1 MKPSS
6 RVRQHGGVLFRVL
19 GWLIG
24 LPLAMAVGGALIAG
38 IVVILANDRLPS
50 LEPVLDYTP
59 RMPLRIYTVDGV
71 QIGEFGEERRSFVP
85 YTRIPA
91 RVRNAIL
98 AAEDARFFEH
108 GGVDFLGALR
118 AALANFRAGG
128 TAQGASTITMQLARE
143 FFLSQERTYP
153 RKVAEILLSMR
164 IEQALS
170 KEEIFERYVNQ
181 IFLGKHAYGFE
192 AAALTYFGKSLA
204 DVSVGEAAML
214 AGLPKAPSRFNPLVN
229 ETRALQR
236 QHYVLRR
243 MLENQFIDEQTYEQ
257 ALHEKLVYAE
267 PKPSYSRLAPYVAEL
282 ARQMAVEMF
291 GSAAYSAGL
300 NVYTTVHSHDQAVA
314 NAALRDGILAYER
327 RNAYRGPE
335 DRLTLSTDPATV
347 AQQIRD
353 AVDKAG
359 DIEGLEAAVVIE
371 VGSKQVK
378 LWKGTGDV
386 IVVRDKGLDMVQ
398 DAIGKKANPD
408 VRLLPGA
415 LVRVIARDDGYHLT
429 QVPEV
434 QAGFVALN
442 THDGSI
448 RAMVGGFDFEKNKFN
463 RVTQALRQPGSSF
476 KPFVFSAA
484 LQRGFMTSTVVND
497 APISLIDEDPVAGP
511 QLWEPKNFDGRFEG
525 PMTLRTAIARSK
537 NLVSVRVM
545 QRIGGQYAR
554 DYVTRFGF
562 DRDRQPPVL
571 TLGLGAGLVS
581 PLQMASGISVFANG
595 GFRIDPFL
603 VSHITDAHGTLL
615 AAAQPRLSGDEGNRI
630 VDAENAYIM
639 DSMLRDVVRR
649 GTGSHARALGRPDI
663 AGKTGT
669 TNDSFDAWFVGYQ
682 PTIAATAWVG
692 FDQPRQLGVRETGGG
707 LALPIWLDYMK
718 GVLPNVPVARL
729 RPPPGVVRIDGELYL
744 SAVTPEVG
752 IRSVGMDEG
761 GLSTGVER
769 RRDVDKVRNELF

>member
-1 MKPSS
+1 M
-6 RVRQHGGVLFRVL
+6 
-19 GWLIG
+19 IG
-24 LPLAMAVGGALIAG
+24 LPLAMLASGLLIATLV
-38 IVVILANDRLPS
+38 IVLANDRMPPLD
-50 LEPVLDYTP
+50 PVVDYTP
-59 RMPLRIYTVDGV
+59 RMPLRIFTVDGV

-85 YTRIPA
+85 YHRIPA
-91 RVRNAIL
+91 HVRDAIL

-108 GGVDFLGALR
+108 SGVDFLGALR

-143 FFLSQERTYP
+143 FFLSNERTYP
-153 RKVAEILLSMR
+153 RKVAEILLSVR
-164 IEQALS
+164 IEEALS

-204 DVSVGEAAML
+204 EVSVGEAAML
-214 AGLPKAPSRFNPLVN
+214 AGLPKAPSRYNPLVN

-243 MLENQFIDEQTYEQ
+243 MLENEFIDKATYEQ
-257 ALHEKLVYAE
+257 ALQQKLVYAR

-282 ARQMAVEMF
+282 ARQMVVELV
-291 GSAAYSAGL
+291 GDAAYSAGL
-300 NVYTTVHSHDQAVA
+300 NVYTTIHSHDQAAA
-314 NAALRDGILAYER
+314 NAALRDGILAYES
-327 RNAYRGPE
+327 RNAFRGPE
-335 DRLTLSTDPATV
+335 KRLQLSTDPAVV
-347 AQQIRD
+347 ATQIRE
-353 AVDKAG
+353 AVDEAG
-359 DIEGLEAAVVIE
+359 DIEGLMAAVVIE
-371 VGSKQVK
+371 VGRKQIK
-378 LWKGTGDV
+378 LWRGSGEV
-386 IVVRDKGLDMVQ
+386 ITVGGKGLDLVAE
-398 DAIGKKANPD
+398 AIGNKADPQI
-408 VRLLPGA
+408 RLLPGA

-429 QVPEV
+429 QIPEV

-448 RAMVGGFDFEKNKFN
+448 RALVGGFDFEKNKFN

-484 LQRGFMTSTVVND
+484 LQRGFMTTTVIND
-497 APISLIDEDPVAGP
+497 APISLIDDDPVAGP
-511 QLWEPKNFDGRFEG
+511 QLWEPKNFDSRFDG
-525 PMTLRTAIARSK
+525 PMTLRSAIARSK
-537 NLVSVRVM
+537 NLVSVRIM

-554 DYVTRFGF
+554 DYVSRFGF
-562 DRDRQPPVL
+562 DRNRQPPVL

-581 PLQMASGISVFANG
+581 PLQMVSGISVFANG
-595 GFRIDPFL
+595 GYRIDPYL
-603 VSHITDAHGTLL
+603 ISHIADAKGKLL
-615 AAAQPRLSGDEGNRI
+615 AVAQPRQSGDEANRI
-630 VDAENAYIM
+630 IDAENAYIM

-649 GTGSHARALGRPDI
+649 GTARRARELRRNDI

-692 FDQPRQLGVRETGGG
+692 FVLPRQLGVRETGGG

-718 GVLPNVPVARL
+718 AVLPNVPEARL
-729 RPPPGVVRIDGELYL
+729 RPPPGVVRIADDLYL

-761 GLSTGVER
+761 GLSTGIER
-769 RRDVDKVRNELF
+769 RRDADKVRNELF